1 MPVDTKVVGRPRV
14 RRLPLLAGA
23 CFALY
28 PAVVWG
34 GLSAGSP
41 RQVAWMLL
49 CILLPAA
56 FVLLRGTRS
65 GSVRFVLLM
74 PPVFTVLAIAGSGLL
89 DEAALLFVG
98 PVVISLGMLSL
109 FGGTLRSGSV
119 PMIERFARLHEPDL
133 AVPKQ
138 RWCRTWTWIWCGFF
152 VFNAVAAWLL
162 AALAPMSWW
171 CFYTTTLSYVLMGIL
186 FGGEWMLRRRRFGHA

>member
-1 MPVDTKVVGRPRV
+1 MPVDTQVVGRSRI
-14 RRLPLLAGA
+14 RLAPLLAGA

-34 GLSAGSP
+34 GLSTGRP

-56 FVLLRGTRS
+56 FVLLRRAGR
-65 GSVRFVLLM
+65 GMVRFVLLM
-74 PPVFTVLAIAGSGLL
+74 PPLLTVMAIAGSGVL

-98 PVVISLGMLSL
+98 PVAISLGMLSI
-109 FGGTLRSGSV
+109 FGSTLLPGSI

-133 AVPKQ
+133 AEPKQ
-138 RWCRTWTWIWCGFF
+138 RWCRVWTWIWCAFF
-152 VFNAVAAWLL
+152 VFNAVAAWML
-162 AALAPMSWW
+162 AALAPVSWW
-171 CFYTTTLSYVLMGIL
+171 CFYTTTLSYALMGIL
-186 FGGEWMLRRRRFGHA
+186 LGGEWWMRRRRFAHG